1 MKQQQTKQQ
10 KTTTTTAIA
19 SSVEYLE
26 DTTQAALLHAVYKQ
40 RTNQIF

>member
-10 KTTTTTAIA
+10 KKTTTAIA

>member
-10 KTTTTTAIA
+10 KTTTAIA

-26 DTTQAALLHAVYKQ
+26 DTTQAALLHAVYRK
-40 RTNQIF
+40 